1 MKTWENIKNINKP
14 EQYHFEIVKWQ
25 HINKF
30 KDYWIN
36 ILHDK
41 IYKVYTISF
50 FGTPINKHFE
60 SYYSC
65 HRLIYQ
71 IAVEYMQYWKFHIE
85 DFLKSKDLV

>member
-1 MKTWENIKNINKP
+1 MKTWEDIKNINKP
-14 EQYHFEIVKWQ
+14 EHYHFEVVKWQ
-25 HINKF
+25 YVNKF

-36 ILHDK
+36 ILYDK
-41 IYKVYTISF
+41 IHKVYTISF
-50 FGTPINKHFE
+50 FGTPIKNHYV
-60 SYYSC
+60 SYNSC